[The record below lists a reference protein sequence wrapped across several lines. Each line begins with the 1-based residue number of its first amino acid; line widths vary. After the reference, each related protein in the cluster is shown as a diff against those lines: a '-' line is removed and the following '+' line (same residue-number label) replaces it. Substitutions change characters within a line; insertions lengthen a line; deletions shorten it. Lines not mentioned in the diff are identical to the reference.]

1 MYLQLEP
8 VSWRQEIR
16 DYPSINVEGRYLV
29 ARCKAAAHSDLRLS
43 DDTKLNDLS
52 IELGILAGKPVD
64 ARGEALKE
72 GTIGDFRFHGEFP
85 PFISAVVFL
94 KPDSYSALW
103 DQVRDG
109 GYAGCVIT
117 IYIAPVK
124 SEGSGWLWDV
134 DQRLSISTVAFN
146 FTRKPAG
153 KPIDQAP
160 PRRSFLAWW
169 NPSAAADAELDA
181 SIVELLNQDVEK
193 RRRNA
198 WLRKISVIG
207 RIFVYACLFGALFI
221 FRPEADV
228 SSKPLAQLSIGDVLA
243 AVLWVVIALV
253 LLNAFFRPNPRPDFQ
268 EAWGL
273 FGLVLSIGALVLG
286 ALFLYLRA

>member
-1 MYLQLEP
+1 
-8 VSWRQEIR
+8 
-16 DYPSINVEGRYLV
+16 
-29 ARCKAAAHSDLRLS
+29 LS

-52 IELGILAGKPVD
+52 IELSILAGKPED

-72 GTIGDFRFHGEFP
+72 GTIGDFRLHGEFP
-85 PFISAVVFL
+85 PFISALIFL
-94 KPDSYSALW
+94 KPHSYDALW

-109 GYAGCVIT
+109 GYVGCQIT
-117 IYIAPVK
+117 IYIGPVK

-134 DQRLSISTVAFN
+134 DQRLSISTVDIN
-146 FTRKPAG
+146 FTRNA
-153 KPIDQAP
+153 IADRSINQAP

-181 SIVELLNQDVEK
+181 SIAEELNQDVEK

-198 WLRKISVIG
+198 WLRKIAFVG

-221 FRPEADV
+221 FRPEGLSDV
-228 SSKPLAQLSIGDVLA
+228 TTTPLAQLRIGDILA

-253 LLNAFFRPNPRPDFQ
+253 LLIAFFRPNPRPDFQ

-273 FGLVLSIGALVLG
+273 FGLVLSIGALLLG